1 MSLELNKTYQGDCL
15 ELLPQVPNDFV
26 DMVLTSPPYD
36 NLRKYKGYVFDFEG
50 VARELFRVV
59 KPGGVVVWVVG
70 DATQNGS
77 ETGTSWKQALFFK
90 SLGFNIHDTMLYHK
104 VNYIPLT
111 HRRYEQCWEY
121 MFCFSKG
128 APKTF
133 NPIKLACKTAGK
145 RAAHAFY
152 QTPDAERCTSHAG
165 ANSVVRNEK
174 IAPNIFS
181 YTVGS
186 EKTGHP
192 AVYPLQLAL
201 DQISSWSNPGD
212 TVLDPFF
219 GSGTT
224 GVACQQLGRNFLGFE
239 ISSEYCAIARSRTG
253 ESVKLFNPYATNPT
267 ASE

>member
-15 ELLPQVPNDFV
+15 ELLPQVLNDFV

-59 KPGGVVVWVVG
+59 KPGGVVVCVVG

-121 MFCFSKG
+121 MFCFSG
-128 APKTF
+128 TLGHRTGCF
-133 NPIKLACKTAGK
+133 TVFTGL
-145 RAAHAFY
+145 
-152 QTPDAERCTSHAG
+152 
-165 ANSVVRNEK
+165 SVM
-174 IAPNIFS
+174 
-181 YTVGS
+181 
-186 EKTGHP
+186 
-192 AVYPLQLAL
+192 Q
-201 DQISSWSNPGD
+201 
-212 TVLDPFF
+212 
-219 GSGTT
+219 
-224 GVACQQLGRNFLGFE
+224 VAC
-239 ISSEYCAIARSRTG
+239 I
-253 ESVKLFNPYATNPT
+253 PYVGLIL
-267 ASE
+267 S